1 VKAFRIAQARHA
13 QSTDDLLSGE
23 GARRFGGRWN
33 SPGIPAV
40 YCSQSLSLAALEIL
54 VHLHNSRI
62 LERYFSLEIDLA
74 DESIELID
82 NVDAENMASVGDSRL
97 GPDGALAF
105 SVESVVMPPE
115 RNIVLN
121 PLYPNFLSLIA
132 YGEPEPLRIDQ
143 RLLQPEQ

>member
-1 VKAFRIAQARHA
+1 MKAYRIAQARHA
-13 QSTDDLLSGE
+13 RSTDDLLSGE

-40 YCSQSLSLAALEIL
+40 YCSQSLSLAALEVL

-62 LERYFSLEIDLA
+62 LERYYYLEIDIA
-74 DESIELID
+74 DAEIETID
-82 NVDAENMASVGDSRL
+82 ATDAENMAAVGDSKL
-97 GPDGALAF
+97 GPNGVLAF

-121 PLYPNFLSLIA
+121 PLYPKFLSHISF
-132 YGEPEPLRIDQ
+132 GEPEPLRIDP
-143 RLLQPEQ
+143 RLLQPD